1 MGWFGAF
8 LNKLPFDRAIF
19 WKVFLIVMTL
29 VVLTFY
35 LLFKFSTYQLT
46 NADCF
51 GSLLSATIF
60 SYLVH
65 LWLLPPEYDDEE
77 YEDEDE
83 PAASDDN
90 RPDETSPESD
100 KAQDSPT
107 ANGE

>member
-1 MGWFGAF
+1 MS
-8 LNKLPFDRAIF
+8 KLPFDRVIF

-35 LLFKFSTYQLT
+35 LLFKFSAYQLA
-46 NADCF
+46 NADRF

-65 LWLLPPEYDDEE
+65 LWLLPPEYDAED
-77 YEDEDE
+77 YEDADE
-83 PAASDDN
+83 PAASDDH
-90 RPDETSPESD
+90 RPDETSHESD

>member
-1 MGWFGAF
+1 MGWFVAF
-8 LNKLPFDRAIF
+8 LNKLPFDRVIF
-19 WKVFLIVMTL
+19 WKVFLIVMAL

-35 LLFKFSTYQLT
+35 LFFKFSAYQLT
-46 NADCF
+46 NADRF

-65 LWLLPPEYDDEE
+65 LWLLPPEYDDED
-77 YEDEDE
+77 YYDDE
-83 PAASDDN
+83 PVASDGN

-100 KAQDSPT
+100 KTQDSPT

>member
-1 MGWFGAF
+1 MS
-8 LNKLPFDRAIF
+8 KLPFDRAIF
-19 WKVFLIVMTL
+19 WKVFFIVMAL

-46 NADCF
+46 NADRF

-65 LWLLPPEYDDEE
+65 LWLLPPEYDDED
-77 YEDEDE
+77 YDDDEE

-90 RPDETSPESD
+90 RTDESSDEAADSPE
-100 KAQDSPT
+100 T
-107 ANGE
+107 NGV